1 MHLNIFE
8 MSIHLI
14 KKIADL
20 ATFYQD
26 KDSDPGKKPESGS
39 CWAAKCPDPQSCN
52 QPSAK
57 CDEARS

>member
-26 KDSDPGKKPESGS
+26 KDSDPGKTPN
-39 CWAAKCPDPQSCN
+39 PDPQSCN